1 MFKLLAI
8 VISFFC
14 CLFQMSSVQEK
25 MDQFIKDFPIFMVSK
40 SYCPFCHTA
49 KDVLN
54 KYDIPPEKMKVIEIE
69 GYPDCAEIQDYMS
82 QLTGGRTVSLF
93 WIMHPTKY
101 LSSWVRYP
109 KEMYL
114 LFLLKNQN
122 IMNKEFSILIFF
134 RCQGFL

>member
-1 MFKLLAI
+1 MIKLLVI

-101 LSSWVRYP
+101 LSSWVHYP

-122 IMNKEFSILIFF
+122 IMNKEFSI
-134 RCQGFL
+134 

>member
-1 MFKLLAI
+1 MIKLLVI

-93 WIMHPTKY
+93 WIMHPTTQLGV
-101 LSSWVRYP
+101 LSKRDV
-109 KEMYL
+109 
-114 LFLLKNQN
+114 
-122 IMNKEFSILIFF
+122 IMNF
-134 RCQGFL
+134 

>member
-1 MFKLLAI
+1 MFKLLVI

-93 WIMHPTKY
+93 WIMHPTTQLGV
-101 LSSWVRYP
+101 LSKRDVI
-109 KEMYL
+109 MN
-114 LFLLKNQN
+114 LKKKQN

>member
-1 MFKLLAI
+1 MFKLLVI

-93 WIMHPTKY
+93 WIMHPTTQLGVIQKRCNYEFLKKAKY
-101 LSSWVRYP
+101 N
-109 KEMYL
+109 E
-114 LFLLKNQN
+114 
-122 IMNKEFSILIFF
+122 
-134 RCQGFL
+134 

>member
-1 MFKLLAI
+1 MIKLLVI

-93 WIMHPTKY
+93 WIMHPTTQLGV
-101 LSSWVRYP
+101 LSKRDVIMNF
-109 KEMYL
+109 K
-114 LFLLKNQN
+114 KKQN

>member
-1 MFKLLAI
+1 MIKLLVI

-93 WIMHPTKY
+93 WIMHPTTQLGVFSKRD
-101 LSSWVRYP
+101 VI
-109 KEMYL
+109 MN
-114 LFLLKNQN
+114 LKKKQT

>member
-1 MFKLLAI
+1 MFKLLVI

-93 WIMHPTKY
+93 WIMHPTTQLGV
-101 LSSWVRYP
+101 LSVIQKRCNY
-109 KEMYL
+109 E
-114 LFLLKNQN
+114 FLKKNK
-122 IMNKEFSILIFF
+122 I
-134 RCQGFL
+134 